1 MHLAKSLSLNLPV
14 KTKLA
19 VSDRPIA
26 GSAYLKF
33 HLAPQVPAV
42 FSARAVEEAMVLPAT
57 QVTAMPNMPAC
68 MLGLINRRNRV
79 IWMANLVRL
88 LGLPVTDRPRQ
99 QYSMVII
106 KSGSSLGLMVDEI
119 EGIVHL
125 KTSQLQPLPPQVN
138 PVLVPYLK
146 GCAVQNEQILLVL
159 DAEAIL
165 QSSVFQG

>member
-1 MHLAKSLSLNLPV
+1 MNLAQSLPLSLPV

-19 VSDRPIA
+19 ISDHPIA
-26 GSAYLKF
+26 GDAYLKF
-33 HLAPQVPAV
+33 QLAPQIPAV
-42 FSARAVEEAMVLPAT
+42 FAAQAVEEAMMLPAT

-68 MLGLINRRNRV
+68 MMGLINRRNRV
-79 IWMANLVRL
+79 IWTANLVRL
-88 LGLPVTDRPRQ
+88 LGLPVTERPRQ

-125 KTSQLQPLPPQVN
+125 RTSQLQPLPLQVN
-138 PVLVPYLK
+138 PILVPYLK

>member
-1 MHLAKSLSLNLPV
+1 MHLARSLSLNLPV

-19 VSDRPIA
+19 VSDRPIT
-26 GSAYLKF
+26 GDAYLKF
-33 HLAPQVPAV
+33 QLAPQVPAV
-42 FSARAVEEAMVLPAT
+42 FTAQVVEEAMVLPAT
-57 QVTAMPNMPAC
+57 RVTAMPNMPAC

-79 IWMANLVRL
+79 IWTANLVKL
-88 LGLPVTDRPRQ
+88 LGLPVPDRPRQ

-125 KTSQLQPLPPQVN
+125 RASQLQPLPPQVN
-138 PVLVPYLK
+138 PGLVPYLK